1 MDLFFLWR
9 FTRQKGNAP
18 VNNAQ
23 PKLTLWFLMAMA
35 FAILL
40 LVFVQPQLTEVR
52 TAVSY
57 SEFAALVDEG
67 KVATVTFRGDRLD
80 GSLHTTI
87 PTPAGGFTSKF
98 TTRIPPVENPGLLP
112 LLQQH
117 AVVVEAEPS
126 VEGTTAWWITLL
138 PWILIIGFWFFLW
151 RRMAGGMPGGLGRG
165 GDLTNFLKGGVRKV
179 EAEAVPKITFDDVAG
194 QDNAK
199 REVAE
204 LIEFLRDAEKYRR
217 LGAEVPHGILLEGPP
232 GTGKTLIAKALAGE
246 AGVPFFQISAS
257 EFIEVF
263 VGVGAS
269 RVRNLFDEAKKS
281 APSIIFIDELD
292 SIGRVRGAGLG
303 GGHDERE
310 QTLNQ
315 ILAEM
320 DGFEGH
326 EAVVVLA
333 ATNRPDVLDPALL
346 RPGRFDRH
354 ITLELPDRDARVAI
368 LKVHAR
374 HVPLAADVDLD
385 KIAAGTPGFSGAD
398 IKNLVNEAAM
408 AAARENVEKVTAQ
421 HFDEM
426 RDRIM
431 MGTLRTMAIQDDE
444 RHRLAVHESGHTAAA
459 YYLPLSDPI
468 HKVTIIPRG
477 RSLGAT
483 HQLPEIE
490 RHTLPQEY
498 LTDRLAVLLAG
509 RASEQIF
516 LGSLSSGADEDI
528 RAATQLARW
537 MVARWGMSEEVGPV
551 DVRDS
556 DEHPFLGREIAQP
569 RHFSE
574 ATAQAADKAVR
585 RLLSDAEAQATRIL
599 EAHRARIER
608 LIAALE
614 DKETLDRAAVAA
626 CLGPTEV
633 TSRPGKPESEQDS
646 SQFTK

>member
-1 MDLFFLWR
+1 M
-9 FTRQKGNAP
+9 P
-18 VNNAQ
+18 
-23 PKLTLWFLMAMA
+23 
-35 FAILL
+35 
-40 LVFVQPQLTEVR
+40 
-52 TAVSY
+52 VSY
-57 SEFAALVDEG
+57 TEFQSLLESE
-67 KVATVTFRGDRLD
+67 KVATVTFRGERLD
-80 GSLHTTI
+80 GTLNTTI
-87 PTPAGGFTSKF
+87 PTPAGRTTAHF

-112 LLQQH
+112 LLKQQG
-117 AVVVEAEPS
+117 VEIRAEAAANGANS
-126 VEGTTAWWITLL
+126 WWLSLL
-138 PWILIIGFWFFLW
+138 PWVLIIGFWIFLW
-151 RRMAGGMPGGLGRG
+151 RRMAGGGMPGGLGRG
-165 GDLTNFLKGGVRKV
+165 GDLTNFLRGGVRKV
-179 EAEAVPKITFDDVAG
+179 EGETAPKITFDDVAG

-204 LIEFLRDAEKYRR
+204 LIEFLRNPGRYSR

-320 DGFEGH
+320 DGFAGH

-354 ITLELPDRDARVAI
+354 ITLDLPDREARVAV

-374 HVPLAADVDLD
+374 HVPLDADVDLD

-398 IKNLVNEAAM
+398 LKNLVNEAAM
-408 AAARENVEKVTAQ
+408 AAAREDADKVTAQ

-444 RHRLAVHESGHTAAA
+444 RHRLAVHESGHAAAA

-477 RSLGAT
+477 RSLGST

-498 LTDRLAVLLAG
+498 LTDRLVVLLAG
-509 RASEQIF
+509 RASEQAF
-516 LGSLSSGADEDI
+516 LGSLSSGAEEDI
-528 RAATQLARW
+528 RTATKLARW
-537 MVARWGMSEEVGPV
+537 MVGHLGMSEEVGPV
-551 DVRDS
+551 DVRES
-556 DEHPFLGREIAQP
+556 EENPFLGREIALP
-569 RHFSE
+569 RRFSE
-574 ATAQAADKAVR
+574 ETAQAADKAVR
-585 RLLSDAEAQATRIL
+585 RLLTEAEERAASVL
-599 EAHRARIER
+599 EAHRARVER

-614 DKETLDRAAVAA
+614 EQETLDRAAVAE

-633 TSRPGKPESEQDS
+633 TQPTRKPETGPGS
-646 SQFTK
+646 SKLKN

>member
-1 MDLFFLWR
+1 M
-9 FTRQKGNAP
+9 T
-18 VNNAQ
+18 
-23 PKLTLWFLMAMA
+23 WFLVALA
-35 FAILL
+35 LAIVF
-40 LVFVQPQLTEVR
+40 LVFIGPQATETR
-52 TAVSY
+52 MPVSY
-57 SEFAALVDEG
+57 TEFQSLLESE
-67 KVATVTFRGDRLD
+67 KVATVTFRGERLD
-80 GSLHTTI
+80 GTLNTAI
-87 PTPAGGFTSKF
+87 PTPSGRTTTNF

-112 LLQQH
+112 ALKQQG
-117 AVVVEAEPS
+117 VEIRAEAAANGS
-126 VEGTTAWWITLL
+126 NAWWMSLL
-138 PWILIIGFWFFLW
+138 PWVLIIGFWIFLW

-165 GDLTNFLKGGVRKV
+165 GDLTNFLRGGVRKV
-179 EAEAVPKITFDDVAG
+179 EGETAPKITFDDVAG

-204 LIEFLRDAEKYRR
+204 LIEFLRNPNRYLR

-320 DGFEGH
+320 DGFAGH

-354 ITLELPDRDARVAI
+354 ITLDLPDREARVAV
-368 LKVHAR
+368 LKVHVR
-374 HVPLAADVDLD
+374 HVPLDADVDLD

-398 IKNLVNEAAM
+398 LKNLVNEAAM
-408 AAARENVEKVTAQ
+408 AAAREDAQKVTAQ

-444 RHRLAVHESGHTAAA
+444 RHRLAVHEAGHAAAA

-477 RSLGAT
+477 RSLGST

-498 LTDRLAVLLAG
+498 LTDRLVVLLAG
-509 RASEQIF
+509 RASEQAF
-516 LGSLSSGADEDI
+516 LGSLSSGAEEDI
-528 RAATQLARW
+528 RTATKLARW
-537 MVARWGMSEEVGPV
+537 MVGHLGMSEEVGPV
-551 DVRDS
+551 DVRES
-556 DEHPFLGREIAQP
+556 EENPFLGREIALP
-569 RHFSE
+569 RRFSE
-574 ATAQAADKAVR
+574 ETARAADKAVR
-585 RLLSDAEAQATRIL
+585 RLLTEAEERAASVL
-599 EAHRARIER
+599 EAHRVRVER

-614 DKETLDRAAVAA
+614 EQETLDRAAVAE

-633 TSRPGKPESEQDS
+633 TKPTRRPETGHGS
-646 SQFTK
+646 SQVEN